1 MEKFLEN
8 IIAAEKKIQTA
19 DHLIYITFPLIKDKR
34 LLLKILQEIKN
45 AAVNCI
51 SSILQYEY
59 LYKRI
64 SLYKDSKS
72 NFRTFIEKCTP
83 RYQIT
88 KEEINLILELFDF
101 IEKHKESP
109 FEFIKDDKVVILS
122 NGLKPKTLT
131 VEKIKEFLILIKNI
145 LRKTRE
151 VFKENSEKNI
161 KSP

>member
-19 DHLIYITFPLIKDKR
+19 DHMIYVTFPLIKDKR

-45 AAVNCI
+45 AVMDCI

-64 SLYKDSKS
+64 ILYKNPKS
-72 NFRTFIEKCTP
+72 NFKIFIEKCTP

-101 IEKHKESP
+101 IEKHRESP
-109 FEFIKDDKVVILS
+109 FEFIKDNKVIILS
-122 NGLKPKTLT
+122 NDLNPKTLT
-131 VEKIKEFLILIKNI
+131 IEKTKEFLMLVKNI

-151 VFKENSEKNI
+151 TFKKNF
-161 KSP
+161 

>member
-19 DHLIYITFPLIKDKR
+19 DHMIYVTFPLIKDKR

-45 AAVNCI
+45 AVMDCI
-51 SSILQYEY
+51 SSILHYEY

-64 SLYKDSKS
+64 TLYKNPKS
-72 NFRTFIEKCTP
+72 NFKIFIEKCTP

-109 FEFIKDDKVVILS
+109 FEFIKDNKVIILS
-122 NGLKPKTLT
+122 NDLNPKTLT
-131 VEKIKEFLILIKNI
+131 IEKTKEFLMLVKNI

-151 VFKENSEKNI
+151 TFKKNF
-161 KSP
+161 

>member
-19 DHLIYITFPLIKDKR
+19 DHMIYVTFPLIKDKR

-45 AAVNCI
+45 AVTNCI

-64 SLYKDSKS
+64 TLYKDPKS
-72 NFRTFIEKCTP
+72 NFKTFVEKCAP
-83 RYQIT
+83 QYKIT
-88 KEEINLILELFDF
+88 KEEINSILELFDVM
-101 IEKHKESP
+101 EKHRESP

-131 VEKIKEFLILIKNI
+131 VEKTKEFLIIVKNI
-145 LRKTRE
+145 LRKTHE
-151 VFKENSEKNI
+151 TFKKNF
-161 KSP
+161 

>member
-19 DHLIYITFPLIKDKR
+19 DHLIYVTFPLIKDKR
-34 LLLKILQEIKN
+34 LLLKILQETKN
-45 AAVNCI
+45 AVTDCI

-64 SLYKDSKS
+64 TLYKNPKL
-72 NFRTFIEKCTP
+72 NFKTFIEKCAL

-88 KEEINLILELFDF
+88 KEEINSILELFDF
-101 IEKHKESP
+101 MEKHRESP

-122 NGLKPKTLT
+122 NSLKPKTLT
-131 VEKIKEFLILIKNI
+131 VEKTKEFLIIVKNI
-145 LRKTRE
+145 LKKTRE
-151 VFKENSEKNI
+151 TFKKNF
-161 KSP
+161 

>member
-8 IIAAEKKIQTA
+8 IIAAEKKIHIV
-19 DHLIYITFPLIKDKR
+19 DHMIYVTFPLIKDKR

-45 AAVNCI
+45 AVMDCI
-51 SSILQYEY
+51 RSILQYEY

-64 SLYKDSKS
+64 TLYKNPKS
-72 NFRTFIEKCTP
+72 NFKIFIEKCTP

-101 IEKHKESP
+101 IEKHRESP
-109 FEFIKDDKVVILS
+109 FEFIKDDKVIILS
-122 NGLKPKTLT
+122 NDLNPKTLT
-131 VEKIKEFLILIKNI
+131 IEKTKEFLMLVKNI

-151 VFKENSEKNI
+151 TFNKNF
-161 KSP
+161 

>member
-8 IIAAEKKIQTA
+8 IIAAEKKIQIV
-19 DHLIYITFPLIKDKR
+19 DHMIYVTFPLIKDKR

-45 AAVNCI
+45 AVMDCI
-51 SSILQYEY
+51 SSILHYEY

-64 SLYKDSKS
+64 TLYKNPKS
-72 NFRTFIEKCTP
+72 NFKIFIEKCTP

-101 IEKHKESP
+101 IEKHRESP
-109 FEFIKDDKVVILS
+109 FEFIKDDKVIILS
-122 NGLKPKTLT
+122 NDLNPKTLT
-131 VEKIKEFLILIKNI
+131 IEKTKEFLMLVKNI

-151 VFKENSEKNI
+151 TFKKNF
-161 KSP
+161 

>member
-19 DHLIYITFPLIKDKR
+19 DHMIYVTFPLIKDKR

-45 AAVNCI
+45 AVMDCI

-64 SLYKDSKS
+64 TLYKNPKS
-72 NFRTFIEKCTP
+72 NFKIFIEKCTP

-101 IEKHKESP
+101 IEKHRESP
-109 FEFIKDDKVVILS
+109 FEFIKDDKVIILS
-122 NGLKPKTLT
+122 NSLNQKTLT
-131 VEKIKEFLILIKNI
+131 IEKTKEFLMLVKNI

-151 VFKENSEKNI
+151 TFKKNF
-161 KSP
+161 

>member
-8 IIAAEKKIQTA
+8 SIAAEKKIQTA
-19 DHLIYITFPLIKDKR
+19 DHMIYVTFPLIKDKR

-45 AAVNCI
+45 AVMDCI

-64 SLYKDSKS
+64 TLYKNPKS
-72 NFRTFIEKCTP
+72 NFKIFIEKCAP

-101 IEKHKESP
+101 IEKHRESP
-109 FEFIKDDKVVILS
+109 FEFIKDNKVIILS
-122 NGLKPKTLT
+122 NDLNPKTLT
-131 VEKIKEFLILIKNI
+131 IEKTKEFLMLVKNI

-151 VFKENSEKNI
+151 TFKKNF
-161 KSP
+161 

>member
-8 IIAAEKKIQTA
+8 IVAAEKKIQVA
-19 DHLIYITFPLIKDKR
+19 DHMIYVTFPLIKDKR

-45 AAVNCI
+45 AVMNCI

-64 SLYKDSKS
+64 TLYKNPKS
-72 NFRTFIEKCTP
+72 NFKIFIEKCAP

-109 FEFIKDDKVVILS
+109 FEFIKDDKVIILS
-122 NGLKPKTLT
+122 NSLDPKTLT
-131 VEKIKEFLILIKNI
+131 IEKTKEFLMFVKSI

-151 VFKENSEKNI
+151 TFEKNF
-161 KSP
+161 